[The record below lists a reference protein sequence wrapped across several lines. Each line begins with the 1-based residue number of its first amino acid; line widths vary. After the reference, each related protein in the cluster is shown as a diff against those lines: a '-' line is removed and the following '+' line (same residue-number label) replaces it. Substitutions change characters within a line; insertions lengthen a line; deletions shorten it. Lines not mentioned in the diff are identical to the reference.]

1 MCRQGLVNLLSGL
14 SNSLLV
20 CHPRRLKTP
29 ATHRDKPPRFPAESI
44 SHAVWVSFRFCL
56 SDRDVEARWCARG
69 GIVTDEAMR
78 QWWLKCGQAFAHQL
92 RRRRPRP
99 GDTWPLAEVVLT
111 STGARPYLWRA
122 VDHDGKVL
130 DILVQ
135 PRRHTKAAKQF
146 FRTRLTGCHDVPRV
160 LVTDQRKSSGAA
172 KPEGWPRVDHRPQRD
187 LHHRADNA
195 HQPTRQRA
203 RRLQGVNSPGHAQR
217 VLAVYGPSA
226 QDFRPRRPLF
236 PAPEDR
242 QEMGQRVH
250 PWQAITSLPTAA

>member
-1 MCRQGLVNLLSGL
+1 VIVSYEAICKWCRKFDQVYAN
-14 SNSLLV
+14 
-20 CHPRRLKTP
+20 
-29 ATHRDKPPRFPAESI
+29 
-44 SHAVWVSFRFCL
+44 
-56 SDRDVEARWCARG
+56 
-69 GIVTDEAMR
+69 
-78 QWWLKCGQAFAHQL
+78 QL

-99 GDTWPLAEVVLT
+99 GDTWHLDEVFLT
-111 STGARPYLWRA
+111 INGARHDLWRA
-122 VDHDGKVL
+122 IDQDGRVL

-135 PRRHTKAAKQF
+135 SRRNKKAAKKF
-146 FRTRLTGCHDVPRV
+146 FRRLLKGLMYVPRV
-160 LVTDQRKSSGAA
+160 MITAKLKSYGAA
-172 KPEGWPRVDHRPQRD
+172 KREGWPRVDHRPQRD